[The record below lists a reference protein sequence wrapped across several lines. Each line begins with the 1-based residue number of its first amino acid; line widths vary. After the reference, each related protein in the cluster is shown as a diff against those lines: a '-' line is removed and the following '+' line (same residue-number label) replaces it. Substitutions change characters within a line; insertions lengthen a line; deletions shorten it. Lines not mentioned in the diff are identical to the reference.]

1 MIPIGAEATAR
12 LRQCADYWPP
22 EELAKLREQLPAEFH
37 TVDLQDLRRRWIN
50 IRKNRTPGYRV
61 AGHGP
66 EKGSMKRPKI
76 PERALEILYER
87 LCPECVELVREY
99 VTAR

>member
-50 IRKNRTPGYRV
+50 IRV